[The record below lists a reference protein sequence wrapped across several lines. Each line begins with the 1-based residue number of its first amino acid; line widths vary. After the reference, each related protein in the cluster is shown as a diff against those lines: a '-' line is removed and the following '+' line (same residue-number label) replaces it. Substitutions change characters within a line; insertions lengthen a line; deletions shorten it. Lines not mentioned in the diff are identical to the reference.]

1 MLIGGSKKLKSLSM
15 VTLNIKNKEQDNVSS
30 YKYLGVVINETLTWD
45 NHVEYIRSKINKKLG
60 LLKRIKSYLL
70 LSAWITFFN
79 SFILPLFDYGNLVW
93 SDRGNSTL
101 MSELQ
106 VLQNNAAR
114 IILDLPPRASATDAL
129 ERLSLKPQ
137 QRLSWKTLLRR
148 RAEHRLIFMYKS
160 FNNLFS
166 YTVQCKV
173 NEDFHDY
180 NTRSKQNIRKS
191 KATKRWG
198 HWTTVNTATDVWN
211 NLDLSVRKSKTL
223 SAFKIG
229 LSQAKF

>member
-1 MLIGGSKKLKSLSM
+1 
-15 VTLNIKNKEQDNVSS
+15 
-30 YKYLGVVINETLTWD
+30 
-45 NHVEYIRSKINKKLG
+45 
-60 LLKRIKSYLL
+60 
-70 LSAWITFFN
+70 
-79 SFILPLFDYGNLVW
+79 
-93 SDRGNSTL
+93 

-114 IILDLPPRASATDAL
+114 IFLDLPPRASATDAL
-129 ERLSLKPQ
+129 ES
-137 QRLSWKTLLRR
+137 LSWKTLLRR

-166 YTVQCKV
+166 YTIQCKV
-173 NEDFHDY
+173 NKNFHDY

-198 HWTTVNTATDVWN
+198 HWTTVNTATDIWN
-211 NLDLSVRKSKTL
+211 LSVRNSKTL